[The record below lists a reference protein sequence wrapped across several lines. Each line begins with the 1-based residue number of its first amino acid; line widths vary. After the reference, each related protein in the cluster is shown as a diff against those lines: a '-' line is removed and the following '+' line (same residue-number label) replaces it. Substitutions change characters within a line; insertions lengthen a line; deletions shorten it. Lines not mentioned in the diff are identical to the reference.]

1 MRSIVLLLFIWVCLS
16 VHISSVHPKLLDTIA
31 IEGEEEEDLLHS
43 SPHTVHPS
51 WPPLFV
57 IGGVQKAG
65 TTALAAY
72 LGLHPNITFSDT
84 KELHFFDKN
93 KNYKGGLRK
102 YLWHFTPN
110 MKTTQYI
117 GESTPS
123 YLPSRIACSRLAKH
137 FPNVKVIV
145 ILRHPIDRAYS
156 EYQMKT
162 RRVQEQTDFLTF
174 LQNHLIEVYTCLRKY
189 PTRYKDILSCLPQV
203 IREHGRIGKLKKALR
218 LAYQKLGNWNYV
230 LDLCFS
236 NYSTSTTITAPIESE
251 AVVSVEGESAA
262 KNGLVFHAQR
272 CWSFYREG
280 YEYLP
285 SLQQAFQD
293 EIEAFI
299 NCSRYNRTQ
308 LAEEGD
314 LLDQLQWLDHAIDR
328 CIEVKSG
335 ISMHYFYRSLYAV
348 QLFHCYKSLSPE
360 QFLIVGNKE
369 LREHPHQVVSKVL
382 SFLGMDPST
391 LYLPSNREEL
401 DEIAAN
407 TFPSF
412 EKTTAWRLNSFYEPM
427 PSTLRHYLDDFFSDF
442 NRLLFE
448 LENVSSDYYW

>member
-1 MRSIVLLLFIWVCLS
+1 MPIKCTQNPMRYISPISEWAVLDDSAIAEVQL
-16 VHISSVHPKLLDTIA
+16 LLDTIA

-102 YLWHFTPN
+102 
-110 MKTTQYI
+110 
-117 GESTPS
+117 
-123 YLPSRIACSRLAKH
+123 
-137 FPNVKVIV
+137 
-145 ILRHPIDRAYS
+145 
-156 EYQMKT
+156 
-162 RRVQEQTDFLTF
+162 
-174 LQNHLIEVYTCLRKY
+174 KY

-280 YEYLP
+280 
-285 SLQQAFQD
+285 
-293 EIEAFI
+293 
-299 NCSRYNRTQ
+299 YNRTQ

-427 PSTLRHYLDDFFSDF
+427 PSTLRCGGTINSDKEQQL
-442 NRLLFE
+442 NRK
-448 LENVSSDYYW
+448 